1 MISDTMDMQIAKPDL
16 HMETVSRLAQLVAA
30 AAPGS
35 RLPTERELCEQL
47 GVGRSTLREAVRALA
62 FIGAVEPRQGSGT
75 FVGGD
80 PAAVDRLIGLGLV
93 LNRSKVE
100 EIVEVRRALEVDGA
114 RLAAERHTEA
124 DAEELRAIMR
134 EMVALQD
141 EPLTASKADVEFHVR
156 LARASHNSV
165 LEHLLNG
172 MRVLLEAWMQRAV
185 HRTDIVQ
192 AIVAEHNSIL
202 EAVFA
207 RDVAE
212 AANRME
218 LHQRVAAERLFSVMG
233 PDGSTAQYISLLLAG
248 R

>member
-1 MISDTMDMQIAKPDL
+1 MISETMDMQISKPDL

-30 AAPGS
+30 AERGS

-100 EIVEVRRALEVDGA
+100 EVVEVRRALEVDAA

-124 DAEELRAIMR
+124 DAEALRAIMR
-134 EMVALQD
+134 EMVACQD
-141 EPLTASKADVEFHVR
+141 DPLAASKIDVDFHVK
-156 LARASHNSV
+156 LAHASHNSV
-165 LEHLLNG
+165 LEHLLSG
-172 MRVLLEAWMQRAV
+172 MRVLLEAWMERAIY
-185 HRTDIVQ
+185 RTDIVR
-192 AIVAEHNSIL
+192 AIVGEHNAIL
-202 EAVFA
+202 DAVVA
-207 RDVAE
+207 RDVA
-212 AANRME
+212 AAASRME

-233 PDGSTAQYISLLLAG
+233 PDGSTEQYISLLLAG